1 MLRSFIAPFHIEKH
15 PMHLQSIEGIYKHTQ
30 TPAGAPMMPITP
42 NRWKCTTLST
52 SLLLLFLVG
61 ALKKRLQ
68 KGGGKREMDKK
79 NTNQND
85 GGRILRLTS
94 PNHLHKLEASN
105 AYLARCSPMW
115 SMDHIRYV
123 EV

>member
-42 NRWKCTTLST
+42 NRWNCTTPST

-79 NTNQND
+79 TQ
-85 GGRILRLTS
+85 T
-94 PNHLHKLEASN
+94 KMME
-105 AYLARCSPMW
+105 
-115 SMDHIRYV
+115 V
-123 EV
+123 EFWGWHHQITYIS